1 MEFLSVDGIL
11 HERPRDVVD
20 IINNKRDS
28 RINGL
33 GGEGRGGGR
42 D

>member
-1 MEFLSVDGIL
+1 MVYYTA
-11 HERPRDVVD
+11 RDAVD

-33 GGEGRGGGR
+33 GGRGER